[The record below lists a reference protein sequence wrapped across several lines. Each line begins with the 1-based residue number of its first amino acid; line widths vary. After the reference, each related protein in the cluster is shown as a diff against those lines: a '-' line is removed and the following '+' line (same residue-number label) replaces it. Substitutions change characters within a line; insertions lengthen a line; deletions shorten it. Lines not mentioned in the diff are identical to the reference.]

1 MLKRIEFTDINGMKS
16 LSCALGNSPWAQ
28 AVGFLFS
35 DTARL
40 SGAWVQET
48 EARKTALALL
58 QKDGSLYL
66 QADENADFEELNAF
80 FPFAG
85 CVSVRTTEETVQKL
99 GAAYRPYAELYR
111 LQKTPIASGKSVPV
125 TDGLSSVY
133 DLLTAGRGDETDRME
148 WISRTSRGIFGGF
161 TAVRAIYADN
171 SPVSVA
177 VLDYTDDA
185 AFVRDVYTH
194 KAFRKRGLSFA
205 CLSDLLSENAKER
218 STTLLCKNSAAKRLY
233 ESLGF
238 VSACTAVQID
248 RTINR

>member
-1 MLKRIEFTDINGMKS
+1 MLKRIEFTGIKEIKP
-16 LSCALGNSPWAQ
+16 LTCALGNSPWAQ
-28 AVGFLFS
+28 TVGFLFS

-40 SGAWVQET
+40 SGAWVQE
-48 EARKTALALL
+48 ADGHKTALAIL

-66 QADENADFEELNAF
+66 QAGENADFEEWNAF

-85 CVSVRTTEETVQKL
+85 CRAVRTTEETARKL
-99 GAAYRPYAELYR
+99 GAAYSSYAELYR
-111 LQKTPIASGKSVPV
+111 LQKAPTASGKSVSV
-125 TDGLSSVY
+125 TDGLLPVY
-133 DLLTAGRGDETDRME
+133 DLLTAGRGDGADRME
-148 WISRTSRGIFGGF
+148 WISRTSRGIFGDF

-194 KAFRKRGLSFA
+194 AAFRKKGLSYA
-205 CLSDLLSENAKER
+205 CLSDLLSESAEER

-238 VSACTAVQID
+238 VSVCTAVQID
-248 RTINR
+248 RFINR